1 MVVRLREGC
10 DVNVA
15 IATLRELR
23 HAAHNVI
30 TFNTHPVDQRDE
42 YVRWSAAAELKLCT
56 FLTRRDAESLLETT
70 RHRDI
75 CSMPP
80 GNQLTVL
87 INGELSAKSDDFETL
102 ATTLETALARMKLA
116 TGRPAVFDSNV
127 LLQCL
132 RPDQIKWREVLGAD
146 ARLMVPLRV
155 IEEIDAKKYG
165 KNDRLS
171 GVARGLLPWLEG
183 LFPSSDCAPVS
194 LGDGTTIEVLLEPR
208 PRFRPEDPD
217 EEVLDVA
224 QRVRQLAG
232 AAVVVTADTAMRL
245 RARAE
250 GLTTA
255 SVPTKW
261 LRPSSAT
268 TE

>member
-102 ATTLETALARMKLA
+102 ATTLETALARMKPGDWAAGGVRLECLA
-116 TGRPAVFDSNV
+116 AVPST
-127 LLQCL
+127 
-132 RPDQIKWREVLGAD
+132 RPDQ
-146 ARLMVPLRV
+146 
-155 IEEIDAKKYG
+155 
-165 KNDRLS
+165 
-171 GVARGLLPWLEG
+171 VARGTRRG
-183 LFPSSDCAPVS
+183 RAAHGSASSH
-194 LGDGTTIEVLLEPR
+194 
-208 PRFRPEDPD
+208 
-217 EEVLDVA
+217 
-224 QRVRQLAG
+224 
-232 AAVVVTADTAMRL
+232 
-245 RARAE
+245 
-250 GLTTA
+250 
-255 SVPTKW
+255 
-261 LRPSSAT
+261 
-268 TE
+268 